1 MHNGQVQEMADAIDN
16 KAVIITVDPRLS
28 VAASKSKYWLA
39 IKPSTDLALLLSWMN
54 VIINE
59 ELYDK
64 SYVEKYTKGF
74 EELKKHVA
82 QYTPEWA
89 YGITTLKPSLIRKT
103 AIEMASASPA
113 VIVHPGRHVTWY
125 GDDSQ
130 RSRAIAILNALLGSW
145 GKKGG
150 FYFPTKATIKKYP
163 LPKYPTPKWTWQD
176 AIGDKYP
183 LANEGVVNA
192 VVDLTHKDNKS
203 DKKIKGWIVNG
214 SNLITTLPNQ
224 QRTIDAINELELL
237 VVIDTMPAEIT
248 GYADVVLPEC
258 TYLERYDNLRI
269 SGHRIPTIALRMP
282 AAKPKYD
289 SKPDWWI
296 AKQLAEK
303 LSIGK
308 YFPWKNIEEKL
319 DWELK
324 SAGTSLKEMQKIGV
338 KVFDRSKDD
347 PLYMEKDEEFEFD
360 TDSGKIELYSTLF
373 ADVGFAPIP
382 NFTAHPQ
389 PDPGYYRLNY
399 GRAPMHTFGRTTNNT
414 KLTNLM
420 PENLLWVHPKVAK
433 EWDLYNGK
441 RVWLKNN
448 KDVVSTFSIK
458 VRVTERIRWDSVY
471 MVHGFGRNDERL
483 TKGYGKGIADTE
495 LMSTVMI
502 DPVMGGTGMRGNFV
516 TFLTEDPIITKK
528 REEKAKAKA
537 KAKEEGKKSTKASK
551 KELKDSSKVI
561 PKDKKGVIEKI
572 KDTLQITKEKK

>member
-1 MHNGQVQEMADAIDN
+1 MHNGQVQEMSEAIDN
-16 KAVIITVDPRLS
+16 KAVIITVDPRFS
-28 VAASKSKYWLA
+28 TAASKSKYWLA
-39 IKPSTDLALLLSWMN
+39 IKPATDMALLLSWMN

-64 SYVEKYTKGF
+64 DYVKKYTKGF

-82 QYTPEWA
+82 PYTPEWA
-89 YGITTLKPSLIRKT
+89 YGVTTIKPSLIRKT
-103 AIEMASASPA
+103 AVEMASASPA

-130 RSRAIAILNALLGSW
+130 RSRAIAMLNALLGSW

-150 FYFPTKATIKKYP
+150 FYFTTRAKVPKYP
-163 LPKYPTPKWTWQD
+163 LPKYPKVNWSWQD

-224 QRTIDAINELELL
+224 QRTIAAINELELL
-237 VVIDTMPAEIT
+237 VTIDTMPAEIT

-258 TYLERYDNLRI
+258 TYLERYDNLRV
-269 SGHRIPTIALRMP
+269 SAHRIPTIALRMP
-282 AAKPKYD
+282 AAKPKYN

-303 LSIGK
+303 LGIGK
-308 YFPWKNIEEKL
+308 YFPWKTIEDKL
-319 DWELK
+319 DYQLQK
-324 SAGTSLKEMQKIGV
+324 IGSSLKEMQKVGV
-338 KVFDRSKDD
+338 KVLDRPEDD
-347 PLYMEKDEEFEFD
+347 PLYMAKDEDFEFD
-360 TDSGKIELYSTLF
+360 TESGKIELYSTMF
-373 ADVGFAPIP
+373 EDAGFDPMP

-389 PDPGYYRLNY
+389 PEEGFYRLNY

-420 PENLLWVHPKVAK
+420 PENTLWVHPKVAK
-433 EWDLYNGK
+433 EWELFNGK
-441 RVWLKNN
+441 DVWLKNQ
-448 KDVVSTFSIK
+448 KGIVSSFSIK
-458 VRVTERIRWDSVY
+458 VRVTQRIRWDSVY

-483 TKGYGKGIADTE
+483 TKGYGKGISDTE
-495 LMSTVMI
+495 LMSTVMT

-516 TFLTEDPIITKK
+516 TFLTKNPHLIKK
-528 REEKAKAKA
+528 EV
-537 KAKEEGKKSTKASK
+537 SK
-551 KELKDSSKVI
+551 KNLKKKEDVKEVNKKVNDS
-561 PKDKKGVIEKI
+561 I
-572 KDTLQITKEKK
+572 KESKEKKVELKTNKV